1 VTAVLALDQGT
12 TGSSAVV
19 LDETGTIRG
28 SADREIRQFYPASA
42 HVEHDPEEIFA
53 TTVAVG
59 REALT
64 RAGLD
69 SSEVTAIGITNQR
82 ETTVVWER
90 ATGRPIHPA
99 VVWQSRA
106 SAAICERLRSDGHE
120 KLVRERTGLVIDAYF
135 SGTKVRWILDQVAGA
150 QKRAEAGEL
159 VCGTIDTWLI
169 WKLTGGRTHV
179 TDVSNASRTLVF
191 DIHRGVWDDDLL
203 GLLSIPRSMLATPV
217 RSSGIVAEADAQ
229 HFGRALPIAGV
240 AGDQQAALFG
250 QTCFAAGEAK
260 NTYGTGCFL
269 LVNTADRAAL
279 ASGGLLTTIAWDTG
293 DGIRYALEGSAFIT
307 GAAVQWLRD
316 GLGIIAT
323 AAETESLAAG
333 LAGNDNVYLVP
344 AFTGLGAPHWD
355 MYARGLL
362 IGIERGTTRAHV
374 VRATLESIAYQTR
387 DLLEAMRAAGQ
398 PIEVLRVDGGGT
410 ANGLLIGIE
419 RGTTRAHVVRAT
431 LESIAY
437 QTRDLLEAM
446 RAAGQPIDVLRVDGG
461 GTANGFLMQFQA
473 DVAGIPVEVAAI
485 QETTALGAAFL
496 AGLATGVWKS
506 PDDLRRRRAV
516 AARYEPRMSADERE
530 SLYAGWQRAVDRS
543 RGWAAAGI

>member
-19 LDETGTIRG
+19 FDETATARG

-64 RAGLD
+64 HAGLRETD
-69 SSEVTAIGITNQR
+69 IAAIGITNQR

-135 SGTKVRWILDQVAGA
+135 SGTKVRWILDQVPGA

-159 VCGTIDTWLI
+159 VCGTIDSWLI
-169 WKLTGGRTHV
+169 WKFTGGRTHA

-191 DIHRGVWDDDLL
+191 DIHRGAWDDDLL
-203 GLLSIPRSMLATPV
+203 ALLAIPRSMLATPA
-217 RSSGIVAEADAQ
+217 RSSGFVAEADARY
-229 HFGRALPIAGV
+229 FGRALPIAGV

-269 LVNTADRAAL
+269 LVNTADRATV
-279 ASGGLLTTIAWDTG
+279 ASGGLLTTVAWDTG
-293 DGIRYALEGSAFIT
+293 EGIRYALEGSAFIT

-362 IGIERGTTRAHV
+362 IGIERGTTRAH
-374 VRATLESIAYQTR
+374 I
-387 DLLEAMRAAGQ
+387 
-398 PIEVLRVDGGGT
+398 
-410 ANGLLIGIE
+410 
-419 RGTTRAHVVRAT
+419 VRAT

-461 GTANGFLMQFQA
+461 GTANAFLMQFQA
-473 DVAGIPVEVAAI
+473 DVAGIPVEVAAT

-530 SLYAGWQRAVDRS
+530 SLYAGWRRAVDRS
-543 RGWAAAGI
+543 RGWATAAP

>member
-1 VTAVLALDQGT
+1 MTALLALDQGT

-159 VCGTIDTWLI
+159 VCGTIDSWLI

-410 ANGLLIGIE
+410 ANG
-419 RGTTRAHVVRAT
+419 
-431 LESIAY
+431 
-437 QTRDLLEAM
+437 
-446 RAAGQPIDVLRVDGG
+446 
-461 GTANGFLMQFQA
+461 FLMQFQA
-473 DVAGIPVEVAAI
+473 DVAGIPVEVAAT

>member
-1 VTAVLALDQGT
+1 VTAILALDQGT
-12 TGSSAVV
+12 TGSSAIVFDEAGVV
-19 LDETGTIRG
+19 RG
-28 SADREIRQFYPASA
+28 SADREIRQSYPASA
-42 HVEHDPEEIFA
+42 HVEHDPDEIFA

-59 REALT
+59 REAIARGGIAANDL
-64 RAGLD
+64 A
-69 SSEVTAIGITNQR
+69 AIGITNQR

-90 ATGRPIHPA
+90 KTGRPIHPA

-106 SAAICERLRSDGHE
+106 SAAICERLRAEGHE

-135 SGTKVRWILDQVAGA
+135 SGTKIRWILDQVPGA
-150 QKRAEAGEL
+150 QERAEAGEL

-169 WKLTGGRTHV
+169 WNLTGGRTHA

-191 DIHRGVWDDDLL
+191 DIHRGTWDDDLL
-203 GLLSIPRSMLATPV
+203 ALLGIPPSMMATPV
-217 RSSGIVAEADAQ
+217 PSSGVLAEADQ
-229 HFGRALPIAGV
+229 RHFGAPVPIAGI

-269 LVNTADRAAL
+269 LVNTGDRAAP
-279 ASGGLLTTIAWDTG
+279 ASGGLLTTIAWDIG
-293 DGIRYALEGSAFIT
+293 AGLRYALEGSAFTT

-323 AAETESLAAG
+323 AAETETLAAS

-362 IGIERGTTRAHV
+362 IGIERGTTRAHLA
-374 VRATLESIAYQTR
+374 RATLESIAYQTR
-387 DLLEAMRAAGQ
+387 DLIEAMRAAGQ
-398 PIEVLRVDGGGT
+398 TIE
-410 ANGLLIGIE
+410 
-419 RGTTRAHVVRAT
+419 
-431 LESIAY
+431 
-437 QTRDLLEAM
+437 
-446 RAAGQPIDVLRVDGG
+446 VLRVDGG

-473 DVAGIPVEVAAI
+473 DIAGIPVEVAAI

-496 AGLATGVWKS
+496 AGSATGVWKTS
-506 PDDLRRRRAV
+506 DELRRRRTV
-516 AARYEPRMSADERE
+516 AARFEPRMSADERD
-530 SLYAGWQRAVDRS
+530 SLYAGWQRAVERS
-543 RGWAAAGI
+543 RGWALR